1 MGLNKSQQTNNS
13 VYVFRGKIIKPT
25 SEKSSTTIE
34 KNGKLY
40 ETFDSLEGRI
50 TGVDVVDGYEGSK
63 DLVVS
68 ITDSDNETF
77 NLQFGVNSGYFRSFS
92 RMFPNVDT
100 FKNLEI
106 FCTYKEEENKS
117 KSGIVIKQDGE
128 WIKRFYTYENM
139 GDCPVAI
146 PVEVNGLTTY
156 DYTAQND
163 FLISAIKAKFESEK
177 LPF

>member
-1 MGLNKSQQTNNS
+1 
-13 VYVFRGKIIKPT
+13 
-25 SEKSSTTIE
+25 
-34 KNGKLY
+34 
-40 ETFDSLEGRI
+40 
-50 TGVDVVDGYEGSK
+50 
-63 DLVVS
+63 
-68 ITDSDNETF
+68 
-77 NLQFGVNSGYFRSFS
+77 
-92 RMFPNVDT
+92 MFPNVDT